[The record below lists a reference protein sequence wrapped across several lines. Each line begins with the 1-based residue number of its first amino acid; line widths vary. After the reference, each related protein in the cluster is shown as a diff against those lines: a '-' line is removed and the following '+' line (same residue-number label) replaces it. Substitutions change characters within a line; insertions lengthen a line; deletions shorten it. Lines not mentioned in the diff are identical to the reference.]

1 VRNKTY
7 FISDMH
13 LGAGYISDPCSHERR
28 IVAFL
33 NHIANDAEALYM
45 LGDVMDYWFEYRTVA
60 PRGFV
65 RFFGALASLADS
77 GVKIYWFK
85 GNHDIWLFDYIKS
98 EIGLTVIDG
107 PVVTEISG
115 KTFFLDHGDGVG
127 ERPRSFRMLRSIFRN
142 KVCQK
147 LYSGI
152 HPRWTVGFARAWS
165 SHSRKSG
172 SAHQPDEVAIAEP
185 LVRFSENYVQNSSN
199 GHIDFFIYGHLH
211 IAFEHILNSGA
222 RMIILGDWINKMSY
236 CVWDGKEL
244 NLLHFD

>member
-1 VRNKTY
+1 
-7 FISDMH
+7 MH
-13 LGAGYISDPCSHERR
+13 LGAGYISDPRSHERR

-98 EIGLTVIDG
+98 EIGLTVMDG
-107 PVVTEISG
+107 PVVKEIMG
-115 KTFFLDHGDGVG
+115 KMFFLDHGDGVG
-127 ERPRSFRMLRSIFRN
+127 ERPRSFKILRSIFRN

-152 HPRWTVGFARAWS
+152 HPRWTVGFARMWS

-172 SAHQPDEVAIAEP
+172 CTHKTDDVAIAEP
-185 LVRFSENYVQNSSN
+185 LVRFSENYARNPANS
-199 GHIDFFIYGHLH
+199 HVDFFIYGHLH
-211 IAFEHILNSGA
+211 IASEHILSSGA
-222 RMIILGDWINKMSY
+222 KMIILGDWINEMSY

-244 NLLHFD
+244 KLLHFE